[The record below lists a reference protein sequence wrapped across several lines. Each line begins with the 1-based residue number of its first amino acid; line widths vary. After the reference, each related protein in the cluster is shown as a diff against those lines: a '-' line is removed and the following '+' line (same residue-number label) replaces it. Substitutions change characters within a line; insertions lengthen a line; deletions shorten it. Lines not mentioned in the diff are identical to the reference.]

1 MGEKLTINAIR
12 FLWLKLLASYCSNDF
27 LIDMEPSFTELHPNP
42 GWYEFC
48 QSNATDNLHTISS
61 KNIGRH
67 CILEL
72 YQCDHARL
80 NDEAFIRTSI
90 TSSAKIAGATLIN
103 LVTHSFTPQ
112 GVTGLALL
120 AESHISIHTW
130 PEIGYAAI
138 DVFTCGDHTMPE
150 KACKL
155 LFKDFLAKNFSFKN
169 IEREIPAGIQALH
182 REP

>member
-1 MGEKLTINAIR
+1 
-12 FLWLKLLASYCSNDF
+12 
-27 LIDMEPSFTELHPNP
+27 MEPFFPELHPNP
-42 GWYEFC
+42 GWPDSYKSHDAEIIHA
-48 QSNATDNLHTISS
+48 NSS
-61 KNIGRH
+61 ESIGRH

-72 YQCDHARL
+72 YQCDHAKL
-80 NDEAFIRTSI
+80 NDEAFIRTTI

-103 LVTHSFTPQ
+103 LVTHSFKPQ

-150 KACKL
+150 KACKV

-169 IEREIPAGIQALH
+169 IAREIPSGIQALN
-182 REP
+182 REL

>member
-1 MGEKLTINAIR
+1 
-12 FLWLKLLASYCSNDF
+12 
-27 LIDMEPSFTELHPNP
+27 MEPFFPKLHPNP
-42 GWYEFC
+42 GWYESC
-48 QSNATDNLHTISS
+48 KSNDTEILHNISS
-61 KNIGRH
+61 QNIGRH

-103 LVTHSFTPQ
+103 LVTHSFKPQ

-155 LFKDFLAKNFSFKN
+155 LAKDFLSKNLSFKN
-169 IEREIPAGIQALH
+169 IVRKIPKGIQTLY

>member
-1 MGEKLTINAIR
+1 
-12 FLWLKLLASYCSNDF
+12 
-27 LIDMEPSFTELHPNP
+27 MEPFFPELHPNP
-42 GWYEFC
+42 GWNE
-48 QSNATDNLHTISS
+48 STKSKDIENLDVISRE
-61 KNIGRH
+61 NIGRH

-72 YQCDHARL
+72 YQCDEAKL
-80 NDEAFIRTSI
+80 NDEAFVRTTL

-103 LVTHSFTPQ
+103 LVTHSFRPQ

-150 KACKL
+150 KACNL
-155 LFKDFLAKNFSFKN
+155 LSKDFSAKHCSFKN
-169 IEREIPAGIQALH
+169 R
-182 REP
+182 

>member
-1 MGEKLTINAIR
+1 
-12 FLWLKLLASYCSNDF
+12 
-27 LIDMEPSFTELHPNP
+27 MEPFFPELHPNP
-42 GWYEFC
+42 GWHEAC
-48 QSNATDNLHTISS
+48 KSDDTHTLPTISS
-61 KNIGRH
+61 ENIGRH

-72 YQCDHARL
+72 YQCDHAKL
-80 NDEAFIRTSI
+80 NDEAFIRTTI

-103 LVTHSFTPQ
+103 LVTHSFNPQ

-155 LFKDFLAKNFSFKN
+155 LSKEFLAKQFSFQN
-169 IEREIPAGIQALH
+169 IAREIPTEIKTLH
-182 REP
+182 REPSAK

>member
-1 MGEKLTINAIR
+1 
-12 FLWLKLLASYCSNDF
+12 
-27 LIDMEPSFTELHPNP
+27 MEPFFPELHPNP
-42 GWYEFC
+42 GWGDFC
-48 QSNATDNLHTISS
+48 KSKEVMETIHTDSS
-61 KNIGRH
+61 ENIGRH

-72 YQCDHARL
+72 YQCDHAKL
-80 NDEAFIRTSI
+80 NDEAFIRTTI

-103 LVTHSFTPQ
+103 LVTHSFNPQ

-138 DVFTCGDHTMPE
+138 DVFTCGEHTMPE

-155 LFKDFLAKNFSFKN
+155 LSNDFSAKQFSYKN
-169 IEREIPAGIQALH
+169 IEREIPKGIQTLH
-182 REP
+182 RSP

>member
-1 MGEKLTINAIR
+1 
-12 FLWLKLLASYCSNDF
+12 
-27 LIDMEPSFTELHPNP
+27 MEPFFPKLHPNP
-42 GWYEFC
+42 GWYESC
-48 QSNATDNLHTISS
+48 KSNDTEILHNISS
-61 KNIGRH
+61 QNIGRH

-103 LVTHSFTPQ
+103 LVTHSFKPQ

-150 KACKL
+150 KACE
-155 LFKDFLAKNFSFKN
+155 LFAKDFLSKNLSFKN
-169 IEREIPAGIQALH
+169 IAREIPSGIQTLY

>member
-1 MGEKLTINAIR
+1 
-12 FLWLKLLASYCSNDF
+12 
-27 LIDMEPSFTELHPNP
+27 MEPFFSELHPNP
-42 GWYEFC
+42 GWNESS
-48 QSNATDNLHTISS
+48 QINGTEILNTISS
-61 KNIGRH
+61 ENIGRH

-72 YQCDHARL
+72 YECDKAKI
-80 NDEAFIRTSI
+80 NDEAFIRTTI
-90 TSSAKIAGATLIN
+90 TSSAKVAGATLIN
-103 LVTHSFTPQ
+103 LVTHSFKPQ

-138 DVFTCGDHTMPE
+138 DVFTCGNHTMPD

-155 LFKDFLAKNFSFKN
+155 FFKDFLAKNFSFKN
-169 IEREIPAGIQALH
+169 IEREIPSGIGTSY

>member
-1 MGEKLTINAIR
+1 
-12 FLWLKLLASYCSNDF
+12 
-27 LIDMEPSFTELHPNP
+27 MEPFLPKLHPNP
-42 GWYEFC
+42 GWYESC
-48 QSNATDNLHTISS
+48 KSNDTEILHNISS
-61 KNIGRH
+61 QNIGRH

-103 LVTHSFTPQ
+103 LVTHSFKPQ

-150 KACKL
+150 KACEL
-155 LFKDFLAKNFSFKN
+155 LAKDFLSKNLSFKN
-169 IEREIPAGIQALH
+169 IAREIPTGIQTLS

>member
-1 MGEKLTINAIR
+1 
-12 FLWLKLLASYCSNDF
+12 
-27 LIDMEPSFTELHPNP
+27 MEPFFPELHPKP
-42 GWYEFC
+42 GWHESC
-48 QSNATDNLHTISS
+48 RSDDIETLHTISS
-61 KNIGRH
+61 ENIGRH

-72 YQCDHARL
+72 YQCDQAKL
-80 NDEAFIRTSI
+80 NDEAFIRTTL

-103 LVTHSFTPQ
+103 LVTHSFNPQ

-150 KACKL
+150 KACML
-155 LFKDFLAKNFSFKN
+155 LSKDFSAKNFSFKN
-169 IEREIPAGIQALH
+169 ISRDIPKGIQTLH

>member
-1 MGEKLTINAIR
+1 
-12 FLWLKLLASYCSNDF
+12 
-27 LIDMEPSFTELHPNP
+27 MEPFFSELHPNP
-42 GWYEFC
+42 GWGDSC
-48 QSNATDNLHTISS
+48 KSKDIDAIQTNSS
-61 KNIGRH
+61 ENIGRH

-72 YQCDHARL
+72 YQCDHAKL
-80 NDEAFIRTSI
+80 NDEAFIRTTI
-90 TSSAKIAGATLIN
+90 TSSAKIAGATLLN
-103 LVTHSFTPQ
+103 LVTHSFKPQ

-155 LFKDFLAKNFSFKN
+155 LFKDFLAQHFSFKN
-169 IEREIPAGIQALH
+169 IEREIPSRIQTLH

>member
-1 MGEKLTINAIR
+1 
-12 FLWLKLLASYCSNDF
+12 
-27 LIDMEPSFTELHPNP
+27 MEPFFPELHPNP
-42 GWYEFC
+42 GWNDSWE
-48 QSNATDNLHTISS
+48 SKDIETININSS
-61 KNIGRH
+61 ENIGMH

-72 YQCDHARL
+72 YQCDHAKL
-80 NDEAFIRTSI
+80 NDEAFIRTTI
-90 TSSAKIAGATLIN
+90 TSSAKVAGATLIN
-103 LVTHSFTPQ
+103 LVTHSFKPQ

-130 PEIGYAAI
+130 PESGYAAI

-155 LFKDFLAKNFSFKN
+155 LCKDFLAKNFSFKN
-169 IEREIPAGIQALH
+169 IAREIPSGIQALQ

>member
-1 MGEKLTINAIR
+1 
-12 FLWLKLLASYCSNDF
+12 
-27 LIDMEPSFTELHPNP
+27 MESFFTELHPNP
-42 GWYEFC
+42 GWSDSY
-48 QSNATDNLHTISS
+48 QSDNIDEINSNLSE
-61 KNIGRH
+61 NIGRH

-72 YQCDHARL
+72 YECDHEKL
-80 NDEAFIRTSI
+80 NDEAFIRTTI
-90 TSSAKIAGATLIN
+90 TSSAKIAGATLMN
-103 LVTHSFTPQ
+103 LVTHSFKPQ

-150 KACKL
+150 KACKV

-169 IEREIPAGIQALH
+169 IVREIPSGIQTLY

>member
-1 MGEKLTINAIR
+1 
-12 FLWLKLLASYCSNDF
+12 
-27 LIDMEPSFTELHPNP
+27 MEPSFSELHPNP
-42 GWYEFC
+42 GWGDSC
-48 QSNATDNLHTISS
+48 KS
-61 KNIGRH
+61 KNIDAIQTNSIENIGRH

-72 YQCDHARL
+72 YQCDNAKL
-80 NDEAFIRTSI
+80 NDEAFIRTTI

-103 LVTHSFTPQ
+103 LVTHSFKPQ

-155 LFKDFLAKNFSFKN
+155 LFKDFLARQFSFKN
-169 IEREIPAGIQALH
+169 IEREIPSGIQSLH
-182 REP
+182 RAP

>member
-1 MGEKLTINAIR
+1 M
-12 FLWLKLLASYCSNDF
+12 
-27 LIDMEPSFTELHPNP
+27 HPNP
-42 GWYEFC
+42 GWNNSWES
-48 QSNATDNLHTISS
+48 QDIETININSS
-61 KNIGRH
+61 ENIGRH

-72 YQCDHARL
+72 YQCDHAKL
-80 NDEAFIRTSI
+80 NDEAFIRTTI
-90 TSSAKIAGATLIN
+90 TSSAKVAGATLMN
-103 LVTHSFTPQ
+103 LVTHSFKPQ

-130 PEIGYAAI
+130 PERGFAAI

-155 LFKDFLAKNFSFKN
+155 LFKDFLAKQFSFKN
-169 IEREIPAGIQALH
+169 IAREIPACIQTLH

>member
-1 MGEKLTINAIR
+1 
-12 FLWLKLLASYCSNDF
+12 
-27 LIDMEPSFTELHPNP
+27 MEPFSPELHPNP
-42 GWYEFC
+42 GWNDSWE
-48 QSNATDNLHTISS
+48 SHGIETKNINSS
-61 KNIGRH
+61 ENIGRH

-72 YQCDHARL
+72 YQCDHAKL
-80 NDEAFIRTSI
+80 NDEAFIRTTI
-90 TSSAKIAGATLIN
+90 TSSAKVAGATLIN
-103 LVTHSFTPQ
+103 LVTHSFKPQ

-155 LFKDFLAKNFSFKN
+155 FFKDFLAKNFSFKN
-169 IEREIPAGIQALH
+169 IAREIPSGIQALH

>member
-1 MGEKLTINAIR
+1 MGEKLTINEIR
-12 FLWLKLLASYCSNDF
+12 FLWLKLLVGYCRNDF
-27 LIDMEPSFTELHPNP
+27 RIDMEHSFPELHPNP
-42 GWYEFC
+42 GWHESYK
-48 QSNATDNLHTISS
+48 SNNKENLHTIFSQ
-61 KNIGRH
+61 NIGRH

-72 YQCDHARL
+72 YQCDHAKL
-80 NDEAFIRTSI
+80 NDEAFIRTTI

-103 LVTHSFTPQ
+103 LVTHSFKPY

-155 LFKDFLAKNFSFKN
+155 LSQDFLAKDFSFKN
-169 IEREIPAGIQALH
+169 IPREIPSGIQNLH
-182 REP
+182 REL

>member
-1 MGEKLTINAIR
+1 
-12 FLWLKLLASYCSNDF
+12 
-27 LIDMEPSFTELHPNP
+27 MEPFFPELHPNP
-42 GWYEFC
+42 GWNDSRES
-48 QSNATDNLHTISS
+48 QDIETKNINSRE
-61 KNIGRH
+61 NIGRH

-72 YQCDHARL
+72 YQCDHAKL
-80 NDEAFIRTSI
+80 NDEAFIRTTI
-90 TSSAKIAGATLIN
+90 TSSVKISGATLIN
-103 LVTHSFTPQ
+103 LVTHSFKPQ

-155 LFKDFLAKNFSFKN
+155 FFKDFLAKNFSFKN
-169 IEREIPAGIQALH
+169 IAREIPSGIQALN

>member
-1 MGEKLTINAIR
+1 MGQKLTINAIR
-12 FLWLKLLASYCSNDF
+12 FLWLKLLVGYCRNDF
-27 LIDMEPSFTELHPNP
+27 LIDMEPFFPELHPNP
-42 GWYEFC
+42 GWYASC
-48 QSNATDNLHTISS
+48 KSNDTETLHTISS
-61 KNIGRH
+61 QNIGRH

-72 YQCDHARL
+72 YQCDHAKL
-80 NDEAFIRTSI
+80 NDEAFIRTTI

-103 LVTHSFTPQ
+103 LVTHSFKPQ

-155 LFKDFLAKNFSFKN
+155 LFKDFLAKQFSFKN
-169 IEREIPAGIQALH
+169 IEREIPSGIQSLH
-182 REP
+182 RAP